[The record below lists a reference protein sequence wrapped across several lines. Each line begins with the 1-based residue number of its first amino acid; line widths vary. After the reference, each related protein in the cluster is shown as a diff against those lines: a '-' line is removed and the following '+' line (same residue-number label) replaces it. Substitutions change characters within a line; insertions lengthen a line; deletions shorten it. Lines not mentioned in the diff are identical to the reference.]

1 MMLLRHTSARLK
13 RDKRGIAAAEMA
25 AVAPVLLL
33 IMMACVDFGRAI
45 SESIELTHAV
55 RAGAQY
61 AVTAANAQSQIAAAV
76 KNALPA
82 YLNDSTVAVTCY
94 CGVLPNGSTGLPPV
108 AACDSACPSGSA
120 RMMRLQALHSFQPY
134 NFAFGNA
141 LASAFGYNQV
151 SANVT
156 IRHQ

>member
-1 MMLLRHTSARLK
+1 MVHLRHMSARLR
-13 RDKRGIAAAEMA
+13 RDSRGIAAAEMA

-33 IMMACVDFGRAI
+33 SMMACIDFGRAL
-45 SESIELTHAV
+45 SQSIELTHAV

-61 AVTAANAQSQIAAAV
+61 AVTAANAQSQIAAVV
-76 KNALPA
+76 KNALPT
-82 YLNDSTVAVTCY
+82 YLSDSTVAVTCY

-120 RMMRLQALHSFQPY
+120 RMMTLRAQHSFQPY
-134 NFAFGNA
+134 NFAFGNTI
-141 LASAFGYNQV
+141 ASAFGYNQV

>member
-1 MMLLRHTSARLK
+1 MALLRHMSARLR
-13 RDKRGIAAAEMA
+13 RDRRGMAAAEMA

-33 IMMACVDFGRAI
+33 VVMACVDFGRAI
-45 SESIELTHAV
+45 SQNIELNHAV

-61 AVTAANAQSQIAAAV
+61 AVTAANAQSQIATAI

-82 YLNDSTVAVTCY
+82 YLNDSTVVVTCY
-94 CGVLPNGSTGLPPV
+94 CGVLPNGSTGLPPA

-120 RMMRLQALHSFQPY
+120 RMMTLRAQHSFKPY
-134 NFAFGNA
+134 NFAFGRT
-141 LASAFGYNQV
+141 LASAFGFSQV